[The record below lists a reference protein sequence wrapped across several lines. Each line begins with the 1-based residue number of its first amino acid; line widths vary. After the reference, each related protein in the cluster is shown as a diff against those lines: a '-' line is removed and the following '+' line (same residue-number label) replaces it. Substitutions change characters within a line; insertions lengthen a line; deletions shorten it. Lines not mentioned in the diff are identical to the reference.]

1 MRTVWVVGLLVAVG
15 AMIAGGCSTCS
26 TGTCPPGG
34 ATASSGGTC
43 NICSNPP
50 VCKIVIDKTG
60 PKDVTVGQ
68 DYSYCI
74 RVKQDSSHP
83 AEGVQVTEMLPD
95 NFMLTSTTPQ
105 ATQNGKS
112 LVWMLGHFNG
122 GESKTITI
130 TGKATMSGP
139 CTGCTTWICS
149 PPPPPQVCLTTN
161 ASAPAIAV
169 TLTGP
174 TYAVLCDTL
183 KFTARVTNT
192 GTGKAHGV
200 KVRDDLPTGMTSLG
214 GQGALEG
221 DVGELGPGE
230 SKDVLLTTRVA
241 HNGMYTNVVAATADG
256 GLTANS
262 QTVGTEVKSPAL
274 VVTMT
279 APAERFIG
287 RPVEYTI
294 TVRNTGDAAAKNT
307 VLEQKIPHSVKLV
320 SASNGGADVGT
331 LIRWDLDTIN
341 PGEEKTVT
349 LTITSTEKGD
359 LRTEAMASA
368 YCAEGSSN
376 TSTAIRGVPG
386 ISFCTVGLQQ
396 AIEVGAT
403 ETYRTTVSNEGS
415 DSDAN
420 VALVFEI
427 PAEQTYVGAKGPTE
441 ATVNGNT
448 VTFAPISSLDPGKT
462 VTFDVM
468 TKAISEGDS
477 HFKTTLSS
485 DSLKMPVYKTES
497 THIIK

>member
-1 MRTVWVVGLLVAVG
+1 
-15 AMIAGGCSTCS
+15 MIAGGCSTCS

-34 ATASSGGTC
+34 VTASSGGTC
-43 NICSNPP
+43 GICSNPP
-50 VCKIVIDKTG
+50 ECKIVIDKTG
-60 PKDVTVGQ
+60 PKDVTVGK

-74 RVKQDSSHP
+74 KVKQDSSHP
-83 AEGVQVTEMLPD
+83 AEGVQVTEVLPD
-95 NFMLTSTTPQ
+95 NFILTSTSPQ
-105 ATQNGKS
+105 ATQNGKT

-122 GESKTITI
+122 NETKILTI
-130 TGKATMSGP
+130 TGKATTSGP
-139 CTGCTTWICS
+139 CTSCTTWICS
-149 PPPPPQVCLTTN
+149 PAPPPQVCITTN

-174 TYAVLCDTL
+174 DHAILCDTL
-183 KFTARVTNT
+183 KYTARVTNT
-192 GTGKAHGV
+192 GTGRAMGV
-200 KVRDDLPTGMTSLG
+200 KVRDDLPAGMTSLG

-230 SKDVLLTTRVA
+230 SKDVILTTRVA
-241 HNGMYTNVVAATADG
+241 HRGMFTNGVSANADG

-262 QTVGTEVKSPAL
+262 QTVSTDVRTPAL
-274 VVTMT
+274 VVTMS

-294 TVRNTGDAAAKNT
+294 TVRNSGDAVAKNT
-307 VLEQKIPHSVKLV
+307 TLVEKLPSSAKVV
-320 SASNGGADVGT
+320 SSSNGGADVGT
-331 LIRWDLDTIN
+331 AIRWDLGSIN

-349 LTITSTEKGD
+349 MIVTSTEKGD
-359 LRTEAMASA
+359 LRAEAMASA
-368 YCAEGSSN
+368 YCAEGNGN
-376 TSTAIRGVPG
+376 TTTAIKGVPG

-396 AIEVGAT
+396 AIEVGAA

-415 DSDAN
+415 DSDGN
-420 VALVFEI
+420 VVLVFEI

-448 VTFAPISSLDPGKT
+448 VTFAAISSLDPGKT
-462 VTFDVM
+462 VTFDVT

-477 HFKTTLSS
+477 HFKTTITS

-497 THIIK
+497 THIVK

>member
-1 MRTVWVVGLLVAVG
+1 MRNVLIVSLLVAVG
-15 AMIAGGCSTCS
+15 ALVAGGCSTCS
-26 TGTCPPGG
+26 TGTCPSGG

-43 NICSNPP
+43 NICSNPAE
-50 VCKIVIDKTG
+50 CKIVIDKTG
-60 PKDVTVGQ
+60 PKDVTVGKE
-68 DYSYCI
+68 YSYCI
-74 RVKQDSSHP
+74 QVKQNSSHP
-83 AEGVQVTEMLPD
+83 AEGVTVTELLPD
-95 NFMLTSTTPQ
+95 NFQLISTSPQ
-105 ATQNGKS
+105 ATQNGKT
-112 LVWMLGHFNG
+112 LVWNLGHFNG
-122 GESKTITI
+122 NESKLLNV
-130 TGKATMSGP
+130 TGKATATGI
-139 CTGCTTWICS
+139 CTGCTTWTCS
-149 PPPPPQVCLTTN
+149 PPRVCLTTN
-161 ASAPAIAV
+161 ATSPAIAV

-183 KFTARVTNT
+183 KYTARVTNT
-192 GTGKAHGV
+192 GTGKASGI

-221 DVGELGPGE
+221 DVGDLAAGE
-230 SKDVLLTTRVA
+230 SKDVILTTRVGKS
-241 HNGMYTNVVAATADG
+241 GMYTNVVSATADG

-262 QTVGTEVKSPAL
+262 QTIGTEVKTPAL
-274 VVTMT
+274 VVTMS

-287 RPVEYTI
+287 RPVDYTI
-294 TVRNTGDAAAKNT
+294 TVRNNGDAAAKNT
-307 VLEQKIPHSVKLV
+307 MLEQKVPHSVKLV
-320 SASNGGADVGT
+320 NASNGGADVGT
-331 LIRWDLDTIN
+331 LIRWDLGTIN

-368 YCAEGSSN
+368 YCGEGSSN
-376 TSTAIRGVPG
+376 TTTAIKGVPG

-420 VALVFEI
+420 VVLVFTI

-448 VTFAPISSLDPGKT
+448 VTFAPISSLEPGKT

-468 TKAISEGDS
+468 TKAISDGDS

-497 THIIK
+497 THIVK